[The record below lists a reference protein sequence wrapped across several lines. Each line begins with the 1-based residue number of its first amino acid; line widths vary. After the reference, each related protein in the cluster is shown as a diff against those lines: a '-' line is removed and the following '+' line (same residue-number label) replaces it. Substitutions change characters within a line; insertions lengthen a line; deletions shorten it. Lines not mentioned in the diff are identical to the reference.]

1 MDILPEEILS
11 SVLLHSTRPH
21 HLSCVSVR
29 WCSVI
34 RSASFWRKWMCLHL
48 TDSCPSLLRPV
59 PDQLRSVKSALW
71 RKLQALSRA
80 YHTLAADGLLTL
92 SVRCLVSRF
101 CDLVVLPP
109 SERVE
114 RLTVFHLF
122 GPSYAQA
129 NLNKLLVCWASLSE
143 CTLTLVLDRKLWKV
157 YNTGAA
163 PIRIRDVCSVNQVG
177 IQEVSSLKLALQTHT
192 RGSVLVI
199 CPLAQIYSAAL
210 FAGGGDH
217 HIVNLKHNEK

>member
-1 MDILPEEILS
+1 MDSLPEEIVVS
-11 SVLLHSTRPH
+11 ILLHSAGPH
-21 HLSCVSVR
+21 HLSWVSVPWR
-29 WCSVI
+29 SVI
-34 RSASFWRKWMCLHL
+34 RAASFWRKWMRLHL
-48 TDSCPSLLRPV
+48 ADSCPSVLQPV
-59 PDQLRSVKSALW
+59 PDQVRSVQSGLW

-80 YHTLAADGLLTL
+80 YHTLATDGLLTL

-109 SERVE
+109 SERTE
-114 RLTVFHLF
+114 RLSVFHLF
-122 GPSYAQA
+122 GSSDSQA
-129 NLNKLLVCWASLSE
+129 NLNKLLICWASLSE

-157 YNTGAA
+157 YNTGTS

-177 IQEVSSLKLALQTHT
+177 IQEVNSLKLALQNHT

-217 HIVNLKHNEK
+217 HIVNLRNCA